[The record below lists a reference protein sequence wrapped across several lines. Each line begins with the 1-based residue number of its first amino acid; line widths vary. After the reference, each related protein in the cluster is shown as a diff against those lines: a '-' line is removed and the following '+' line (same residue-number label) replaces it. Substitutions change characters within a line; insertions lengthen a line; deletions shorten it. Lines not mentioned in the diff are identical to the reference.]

1 MISFYSDKLARRID
15 FDAVQELSR
24 EELKTFHDELVLI
37 VKALE
42 NTILDANQK
51 QNASGIPLSQDWL
64 HRVNT
69 KKRIAL
75 KFAAEAN
82 SRLNGG
88 STIEQRAKYEAIYRD
103 KFRAMLEEE
112 FGPDVLKEIER
123 ELIDASRSAYKE
135 WIASTNQT
143 MWFVP

>member
-1 MISFYSDKLARRID
+1 MINFYSDKLAKRIA
-15 FDAVQELSR
+15 FDEVQQLSR

-51 QNASGIPLSQDWL
+51 QSASGIPLSQDWL

-82 SRLNGG
+82 SRLSGG
-88 STIEQRAKYEAIYRD
+88 STIEQRAKYETIYRD

-112 FGPDVLKEIER
+112 FGPDVLKQIER
-123 ELIDASRSAYKE
+123 ELIDEARSAYRE
-135 WIASTNQT
+135 WIAETNQT

>member
-1 MISFYSDKLARRID
+1 MIIFYSDKLAKRVD
-15 FDAVQELSR
+15 FDEVQQLSR
-24 EELKTFHDELVLI
+24 DELKTFHDELVLV

-42 NTILDANQK
+42 NTIVDANQK
-51 QNASGIPLSQDWL
+51 QSASGIPLSQDWL

-75 KFAAEAN
+75 KFAAEVN

-88 STIEQRAKYEAIYRD
+88 STIEQRAKYEAIYKD
-103 KFRAMLEEE
+103 KFRAMLEDE

-123 ELIDASRSAYKE
+123 ELIDESRSAYKE
-135 WIASTNQT
+135 WIAQTGQT